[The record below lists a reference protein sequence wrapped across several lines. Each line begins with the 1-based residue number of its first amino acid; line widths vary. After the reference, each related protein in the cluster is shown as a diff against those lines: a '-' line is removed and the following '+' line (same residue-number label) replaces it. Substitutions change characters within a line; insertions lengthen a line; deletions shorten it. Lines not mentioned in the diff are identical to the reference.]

1 MQRTIRFTLD
11 GEPVTLDMDGD
22 RSIDTDGIPHL
33 SWVPR
38 NGPVQA
44 FNDVFAPQDGGEPSI
59 ATTDAEIVHAI
70 FDATGARLHQLPV
83 TAARVRQAGAA
94 VKAG

>member
-1 MQRTIRFTLD
+1 M
-11 GEPVTLDMDGD
+11 
-22 RSIDTDGIPHL
+22 
-33 SWVPR
+33 
-38 NGPVQA
+38 
-44 FNDVFAPQDGGEPSI
+44 FAPQDGGEPSI

-70 FDATGARLHQLPV
+70 FDATGARLHQLPM